1 MNDIRRTLLWV
12 VFTMSLVL
20 IWDAWQKHTG
30 HGSLFG
36 GSARPVATGSAAG
49 SNPGQPASAAGVP
62 APNAAVPNAA
72 VPAAAG
78 IALAPGL
85 PPATATPTG
94 ERVVITT
101 DVVKAT
107 FDSQGGNL
115 VHLELLGYRD
125 ATHPE
130 RNVVLLD
137 QSAKRLYVAQ
147 TGLVAAQAGGAL
159 PNHLTQMTVVPG
171 ERTLAAGAQSLTL
184 RFESPSVDG
193 HKLAKT
199 YTFTRGQY
207 TVGVKHEFSNQG
219 SAAIAPQVYLQ
230 LARDGNPPEG
240 ESSFYFTFTGPALYT
255 DVSKFSKIDFKD
267 IAKGN
272 AGHEKAADNGW
283 IAMVQHYFASAW
295 LVGTP
300 GPREFRTAKVADNHY
315 TIAMVQPLGEVAPGA
330 SVTHEAVLFAGPQEE
345 NKLAALAPGLEL
357 VKDYGWLT
365 VLSKPLFWLLDKL
378 HGVLGNWGWAIVG
391 LVVVLKI
398 AFYWLNA
405 SAYRSMAKMK
415 AVAPRVT
422 ELRERYKD
430 KPQEMQQAMMKIY
443 REEKVNPLGGCLP
456 ILVQMPFFI
465 ALYWVLLS
473 SVEMRGAPWV
483 GWITDLAAPDTLF
496 GTIPGINFPV
506 GLLPILMTASSLFQ
520 VWLNPA
526 PPDPMQA
533 KLMWFMPLA
542 FGFMFF
548 FFPSGLVL
556 YWLTNNILSIAQQWF
571 INKKLGVLGK

>member
-36 GSARPVATGSAAG
+36 GPARPVATAPADPGS
-49 SNPGQPASAAGVP
+49 PASAAGVP
-62 APNAAVPNAA
+62 VPSAA
-72 VPAAAG
+72 VPAAIGTA
-78 IALAPGL
+78 AAAPGV
-85 PPATATPTG
+85 PAATVSTG

-101 DVVKAT
+101 DVVQAT

-115 VHLELLGYRD
+115 VRLELLAYKD
-125 ATHPE
+125 AVDPT
-130 RNVVLLD
+130 RKVVLLD

-147 TGLVAAQAGGAL
+147 TGLVATVAGVAV
-159 PNHLTQMTVVPG
+159 PNHHTPMTVVPG
-171 ERTLAAGAQSLTL
+171 ERTLAAGAQEVSL
-184 RFESPSVDG
+184 RFESPAIDG

-199 YTFTRGQY
+199 YTFKRGEY
-207 TVGVKHEFSNQG
+207 TVAVKHEFSNQG
-219 SAAIAPQVYLQ
+219 TAAIAPQVYLQ
-230 LARDGNPPEG
+230 LARDGNAPEG
-240 ESSFYFTFTGPALYT
+240 ESSFYFTFTGPAMYT
-255 DVSKFSKIDFKD
+255 EASKFAKIDFKD

-272 AGHEKAADNGW
+272 TSHEKSADNGW
-283 IAMVQHYFASAW
+283 VAMVQHYFASAW
-295 LVGTP
+295 LVSTP
-300 GPREFRTAKVADNHY
+300 GPREFRTTKVADNHY

-483 GWITDLAAPDTLF
+483 GWITDLAAKDPWFIL
-496 GTIPGINFPV
+496 PV
-506 GLLPILMTASSLFQ
+506 LMTASSLFQ

-548 FFPSGLVL
+548 FFPAGLVL

-571 INKKLGVLGK
+571 INKQLGVLGK